1 MTFEVAVL
9 DPVFRKAHQ
18 PQSASSMPHEGDR
31 ASRPRAEGLFVG
43 RERELAELE
52 VGLGD
57 ALAGRGRLFLIGGEP
72 GIGKSRL
79 ADELASRAKA
89 RGARVLWGRC
99 WESGGAPA
107 YWPWVQAIRSY
118 VRDQDRKALL
128 SQLGTRAADVAQMI
142 PELHDLFPE
151 QRTPTSSDP
160 EGARFRLF
168 DSATNFLRSAART
181 QPLVLVLDDLH
192 AADAPSLLLLEFVAG
207 ELADAHILIVGAYRD
222 EGPELPRQLASTLAE
237 LGRQQITRHIPLV
250 GLDESEVAH
259 LIEWT
264 VAGPAP
270 ESLVAAVHTETEGN
284 PLCVGEVIRL
294 LEGQFE
300 VTGAPMPLR
309 ITIPPRVRE
318 VIGRRLGLL
327 SEQCHRVLTL
337 ASVLGP
343 EFRLDA
349 LVRVSGLSAEAL
361 LEVIDEA
368 VAARVVIEV
377 PGTIG
382 RMRFSHALVR
392 DALYDS
398 PAPRRRVQLH
408 REIGEMLEG
417 LYVEDPEPHLAEL
430 AHHFCEAVPGG
441 DVDKAV
447 DYARRAGERAAAL
460 FAYEEG
466 VRLFRLAIEV
476 LETKDPAG
484 GEAHCRL
491 LLALGDS
498 QAREGNLAGAKETF
512 LRAASLARNRNMPEH
527 LAAAALGYGGRF
539 VWTRAGSDR
548 QLVPLLEEALRSLP
562 EEGTLVRARLMA
574 RLAGALRDQRSLDQ
588 QDRLSREAVEMARRI
603 GDPATLSYA
612 LDGRFAAVW
621 GPENAE
627 ERLAIATEILQLARE
642 ADDGERIAQGLDW
655 RVIALMERGDIPSA
669 DAELEAMAMLVEEL
683 RQPAQRWLL
692 LHDGA
697 MRALFDGR
705 FDEAARLIPEA
716 LSLGQRAQR
725 WDAVFG
731 FRIQTYLLRCEEGR
745 LEEMEAIIKRSVVE
759 YPTRF
764 VFRCLL
770 AHLYC
775 ELERPLECREAFEK
789 LAVNDFADLRR
800 DNDWLFEMSLLPE
813 VANFLGDVGRA
824 AILYHLLSPYTGR
837 HAPTGGEVSTGSV
850 SRCLGILGSMLRRWD
865 EAARHF
871 EEALESNTAM
881 GARPWVAHTQYDYA
895 RMLIGRDGVGDRER
909 AAELLVGAAETCER
923 LGMPALAR
931 KVATLQEEE
940 GISTAARARVTTPSP
955 ESTRGAHVFS
965 REGEYWSIRFER
977 DAFRLKDSKGLRYL
991 AQLLGSPSREFL
1003 ALELVTA
1010 GLGSGTKQDAVRV
1023 DRERRESGLRLSSG
1037 ETGEILDPQAKAA
1050 YRRRLEE
1057 LQDELEEAEGRA
1069 DPERVARARDE
1080 MDFLAH
1086 ELAGAVG
1093 LAGRDRRAPSDME
1106 RARVNVTKA
1115 IKAALARIGEHS
1127 PALARHLA
1135 STIRTGTF
1143 CSYVPDPRLPATW
1156 KF

>member
-1 MTFEVAVL
+1 M
-9 DPVFRKAHQ
+9 
-18 PQSASSMPHEGDR
+18 
-31 ASRPRAEGLFVG
+31 G

-52 VGLGD
+52 AGLGD

-79 ADELASRAKA
+79 ADELASRARD
-89 RGARVLWGRC
+89 RGARLLWGRC
-99 WESGGAPA
+99 WEAGGAPA

-118 VRDQDRKALL
+118 VRDQDPQALL
-128 SQLGTRAADVAQMI
+128 FQLGTGAADIAQMI

-151 QRTPTSSDP
+151 LRAPASSDP

-168 DSATNFLRSAART
+168 DSTTTFLRAAARA

-192 AADAPSLLLLEFVAG
+192 AADAPSLFLLQFVAG
-207 ELADAHILIVGAYRD
+207 DLADAHILIVGAYRD
-222 EGPELPRQLASTLAE
+222 EGPDHPHQLASTLAE
-237 LGRQQITRHIPLV
+237 LGRQQITRHIQLV
-250 GLDESEVAH
+250 GLDESEVARF
-259 LIEWT
+259 IEWT

-270 ESLVAAVHTETEGN
+270 ESLVAAVHTQTEGN
-284 PLCVGEVIRL
+284 PLFVGEVIRL
-294 LEGQFE
+294 LAAEGQLE
-300 VTGAPMPLR
+300 VTGVPMPLR

-318 VIGRRLGLL
+318 VIGPRLGLL

-349 LVRVSGLSAEAL
+349 LTRVSGLSADAL

-408 REIGEMLEG
+408 REIGEMLED
-417 LYVEDPEPHLAEL
+417 LYADDPEPHMAEL

-476 LETKDPAG
+476 LETKGPAG

-512 LRAASLARNRNMPEH
+512 LRAASLARNRNMPER

-539 VWTRAGSDR
+539 VWGRGGGDR
-548 QLVPLLEEALRSLP
+548 HLVPLLQEALISLP
-562 EEGTLVRARLMA
+562 EGDTLVRARLMA
-574 RLAGALRDQRSLDQ
+574 RLAGALRDHRSPDQ
-588 QDRLSREAVEMARRI
+588 QDRLSREAVEMARRM

-612 LDGRFAAVW
+612 LDGRFAATSW
-621 GPENAE
+621 PDNAE

-655 RVIALMERGDIPSA
+655 RVIALMELGDIPAA
-669 DAELEAMAMLVEEL
+669 DAELEAMSDLVEEL
-683 RQPAQRWLL
+683 RQPAQRWVL
-692 LHDGA
+692 LHSRA

-716 LSLGQRAQR
+716 LNTGQAAQR
-725 WDAVFG
+725 WDAVFT
-731 FRIQTYLLRCEEGR
+731 FRIQTYLLRREEGR
-745 LEEMEAIIKRSVVE
+745 LEEMERIIKRSVVE

-764 VFRCLL
+764 VFRSLL

-813 VANFLGDVGRA
+813 VADFLDDVGRA
-824 AILYHLLSPYTGR
+824 GILCDLLSPYTGR

-865 EAARHF
+865 EAALHF

-909 AAELLVGAAETCER
+909 AAELLVGAAETCGQ
-923 LGMPALAR
+923 LGMLALGR
-931 KVATLQEEE
+931 KVATLLEEE
-940 GISTAARARVTTPSP
+940 GVSTAVRARVTTPSP
-955 ESTRGAHVFS
+955 EPTHGAHVFR
-965 REGEYWSIRFER
+965 REGEFWSIRFGR

-1010 GLGSGTKQDAVRV
+1010 GLGSGTRRDAVWV
-1023 DRERRESGLRLSSG
+1023 DRDRRESGLRLSSG

-1057 LQDELEEAEGRA
+1057 LQDELEEADSERA
-1069 DPERVARARDE
+1069 ARARDE

-1093 LAGRDRRAPSDME
+1093 LAGRDRRAPSEVE

-1156 KF
+1156 KL